1 MFVPMT
7 SEASDQEPRHPIR
20 VVSERTGLSP
30 DVLRAWEK
38 RYAAVAPP
46 RREGAGQRLYSD
58 ADVERLRLLRRVT
71 GAGRSIGQVAALG
84 DDALATLARED
95 ESQRASTPAAAMNA
109 EGAAAAGY
117 LERALA
123 AMRALDGAALE
134 AVLRRSLVLLGANAF
149 IDEVAGPFMRHV
161 GEAWEAR
168 TVGVAHEH
176 LSSAVLR
183 RVLGIVSDAG
193 ATSATGH
200 TVVVATPAGQVHE
213 LGAML
218 AAASAAA
225 AGWRVVYLGADLP
238 AAEIAATAEETGA
251 GVVALSVVLPDD
263 AGATAAELRR
273 LRRSLPAAVELIAG
287 GEGARIVAEILD
299 EAGIRFLPDFAEF
312 RRALVRIAAR
322 SNGRAQG

>member
-1 MFVPMT
+1 MFVPM
-7 SEASDQEPRHPIR
+7 SAEAGGREPRHPIR

-38 RYAAVAPP
+38 RYGAVAPP

-71 GAGRSIGQVAALG
+71 LAGRSIGQVAALG
-84 DDALATLARED
+84 HDALAALARED
-95 ESQRASTPAAAMNA
+95 DAQRAATPPAPALHA
-109 EGAAAAGY
+109 EAAAAAGC

-123 AMRALDGAALE
+123 AMRALDGATLE
-134 AVLRRSLVLLGANAF
+134 VVLRRALVLLGAPAF
-149 IDEVAGPFMRHV
+149 IDEVAGPFLRRV

-168 TVGVAHEH
+168 AVGVAHEH
-176 LSSAVLR
+176 LASAVLR
-183 RVLGIVSDAG
+183 RVLAVVSDAG
-193 ATSATGH
+193 SAAAGH
-200 TVVVATPAGQVHE
+200 TVVVATPVGQVHE

-238 AAEIAATAEETGA
+238 AAEIAATAAETGA
-251 GVVALSVVLPDD
+251 GVVALSVVLPQD

-273 LRRSLPAAVELIAG
+273 LRRALPAPVELIAG
-287 GEGARIVAEILD
+287 GEGARTLAGVLD
-299 EAGIRFLPDFAEF
+299 DAGIRFLPDFAEF
-312 RRALVRIAAR
+312 RRALARIAAR
-322 SNGRAQG
+322 SNGRAAG